1 MRFKKVISLLLVTL
15 MIAAVAFS
23 MVACEKEKADYQLQN
38 ILPDQL
44 QNQRY
49 YFRQGYTA
57 ETWDVKVGDSDY
69 YLIKFKTMADG
80 SAVRYNSGLCAQFS
94 PKGNSNVTYSIYNI
108 TSVGGAAVTRA
119 TIFEQLVN
127 EDVTSNF
134 KFNELFL
141 DSTEE
146 GGRDNFVLNKYDD
159 VNDTVVNIN
168 RTQFNT
174 LGYTFTKD
182 GVDWKGNL
190 YFIPH
195 GMGGTSNFHLITVE
209 AVATEWDTYA
219 AEIEVMLKDFKQV
232 GYEGNN
238 K

>member
-1 MRFKKVISLLLVTL
+1 MSFKKIISLLLVTL
-15 MIAAVAFS
+15 LLATVALS
-23 MVACEKEKADYQLQN
+23 MVACGEKDADYELKN

-57 ETWDVKVGDSDY
+57 ETWDVKVGDNDY

-94 PKGNSNVTYSIYNI
+94 PKGRSDVTYSIYNI

-127 EDVTSNF
+127 EEVTSSF

-146 GGRDNFVLNKYDD
+146 GGRENFVLNKYDD

-168 RTQFNT
+168 KTQFNT

-182 GVDWKGNL
+182 GIDWKGNL

-195 GMGGTSNFHLITVE
+195 GIGGTSNFHLITVE
-209 AVATEWDTYA
+209 AVATEWDTFA
-219 AEIEVMLKDFKQV
+219 AEIEVMLQDFKQV
-232 GYEGNN
+232 GYEGEN
-238 K
+238 